1 MTLLSILVIFIVLSM
16 QSTWIASQPADLG
29 ALNGRADIP
38 VGIISHTSPAETER
52 LPDLY
57 VMAKLNYTF
66 ISPDGEKDTF
76 AFPKEVAKYGEG
88 QIFDISS
95 AKLVHIT
102 DQNNTKDHKGC
113 TENLRDSFNQ
123 SLPPRDELWI
133 ALIQR
138 SVCKFEEKV
147 QHVHNYGAIGAII
160 YNHLDAENLDKM
172 KIEDRSRKY
181 TLVHKGK

>member
-1 MTLLSILVIFIVLSM
+1 MLVIFIVLAM

-29 ALNGRADIP
+29 ALNGRVDIP
-38 VGIISHTSPAETER
+38 IGIVSQTSPAETER

-57 VMAKLNYTF
+57 VMAKLNYTY
-66 ISPDGEKDTF
+66 ISPDEKVDTF

-88 QIFDISS
+88 QIFDITS

-102 DQNNTKDHKGC
+102 NPSDPGDHRGC
-113 TENLRDSFNQ
+113 TDDLRDSFNQ
-123 SLPPRDELWI
+123 SLPTVDGADPPLWI

-138 SVCKFEEKV
+138 GVCKFEEKV
-147 QHVHNYGAIGAII
+147 QHVYKYGAIGAII
-160 YNHLDAENLDKM
+160 YNHHDAENLDKM

-181 TLVHKGK
+181 IYTNV